1 TLHCTLLIHIALLF
15 CILHSTFHFT
25 FFLYSLF
32 IYLYRMYILCFL
44 VLMCSTFL
52 MCSTYLC
59 FYVFMLCVVLI
70 VFLCFYVLCL
80 LYAPSHQ
87 TKFQV
92 AVNLRDNKSHSDSD
106 SDSDSDYGRM
116 NRREYCSLHF
126 PKKPLGGSISQHI
139 TSLLWA
145 LNGRFGLAISQRSL
159 WLCNLAAELRR
170 LPLEGASWQS
180 SLAAQL
186 R

>member
-32 IYLYRMYILCFL
+32 IYLYRMYILCTL

-70 VFLCFYVLCL
+70 VFLCFYVYCMHL
-80 LYAPSHQ
+80 H
-87 TKFQV
+87 TRK
-92 AVNLRDNKSHSDSD
+92 NSHSDSD
-106 SDSDSDYGRM
+106 SDSDLMQQQFFLFRPGQQ
-116 NRREYCSLHF
+116 NQKHF
-126 PKKPLGGSISQHI
+126 
-139 TSLLWA
+139 TTT
-145 LNGRFGLAISQRSL
+145 
-159 WLCNLAAELRR
+159 
-170 LPLEGASWQS
+170 
-180 SLAAQL
+180 
-186 R
+186 